1 MRIALAVALAGL
13 AVAAPSASAQ
23 QTADTTPTVAADG
36 IGFATLTPDLAD
48 FAVSL
53 RSSAATSAEARD
65 ATNRKVAAVVRV
77 ASAAGV
83 AADDIR
89 TIRLTVARERVK
101 RKGRPARIRYSA
113 RQYLQ
118 LRMRN
123 VAKLGELLDAVSDA
137 GADQVEAPD
146 FGFADPS
153 QGRLLAT
160 RAALADAR
168 RRADD
173 AAATQGLKI
182 TGVRSIVLAPD
193 SDEEGIDFLSGGGND
208 SGGSQRAASA
218 PTSIAPGTQQFAE
231 QVRVVYTAAP
241 V

>member
-1 MRIALAVALAGL
+1 MRTALAVALAGL

-23 QTADTTPTVAADG
+23 QTTDTTPTVAADG
-36 IGFATLTPDLAD
+36 VGFATLTPDIAD

-53 RSSAATSAEARD
+53 RSTAATSAEARD
-65 ATNRKVAAVVRV
+65 VTNRKVAAVVRV

-89 TIRLTVARERVK
+89 TIRLTVSRERVK

-118 LRMRN
+118 IRMRN
-123 VAKLGELLDAVSDA
+123 VAKLGELLDSVSDA

-193 SDEEGIDFLSGGGND
+193 SDEDGIEYLSGNSD
-208 SGGSQRAASA
+208 SAGSQRAASA
-218 PTSIAPGTQQFAE
+218 PTSIAPGTQQFIE
-231 QVRVVYTAAP
+231 RVRVVYTAAA